1 MDFTTVKVLSSA
13 LLPPLN
19 LLLLAALGLLLL
31 YLRRSGGLFLLVASL
46 VGLFVLSTPVVG
58 TTLAGILENRYI
70 KKSMNLER
78 AQAIVILGAGSYA
91 AAPEYGGD
99 TVAAATLERLRWG
112 ARLHRLSGLPIMVS
126 GGSPHATATSEAAQM
141 KATLNDDFRT
151 QVKWI
156 EDKSLN
162 TLEGARYASQQL
174 ANANISRIALVTHAI
189 HMPRARLIFERTGF
203 SVIEAPTAYSTWR
216 PPGILNFL
224 PSPQGLELSHAFM
237 HEVIGLGWY
246 HIKLVARAQKGT

>member
-1 MDFTTVKVLSSA
+1 
-13 LLPPLN
+13 
-19 LLLLAALGLLLL
+19 
-31 YLRRSGGLFLLVASL
+31 
-46 VGLFVLSTPVVG
+46 
-58 TTLAGILENRYI
+58 
-70 KKSMNLER
+70 
-78 AQAIVILGAGSYA
+78 
-91 AAPEYGGD
+91 
-99 TVAAATLERLRWG
+99 
-112 ARLHRLSGLPIMVS
+112 MVS
-126 GGSPHATATSEAAQM
+126 GGSPHGTGTSEAAQM

-174 ANANISRIALVTHAI
+174 ADAKISRIALVTHAI

-246 HIKLVARAQKGT
+246 HVKLVARTQKGM